1 MKNNSKYLFSFL
13 YFKGC
18 YWHGH
23 HDCDKTKNMDPALK
37 KQRYER
43 TLKRQE
49 FISANC
55 TSMQVIWECEYL
67 DMKRR
72 DPALQ
77 TVESLMRP
85 DFYNMH
91 KGSVT
96 MEDIKSAI
104 INGEFYGFIECDI
117 SCPDQWNDIFER
129 QIPPYEYFCE
139 MSPLF
144 CTVDVDE
151 SYFGEHMKEYMKEN
165 NLQIK
170 SRRLLV
176 GGMKAEKILLHSKL
190 AQWYLNHGME
200 ISRIYEAIEFIP
212 SACFK
217 KFTKGVTDARKAAQL
232 DPKKS
237 ILAQTQ
243 KCLGNSAYG
252 SLLLDREKHKDIQF
266 VQGSVDA
273 SFCVNDTRFKKLIEI
288 NSEYEYYEVEKQKKE
303 IKMDVP
309 YQIGFTIL
317 QLAKLRML
325 EFYYDFLD
333 YFFDRKFFE
342 LLEMDT
348 DSFYFGISKQDLE
361 EMVKPERQKEFHDLL
376 YGNCYD
382 DIDYAALD
390 KLFIPRRCCD
400 KHQQED
406 SRVPSLFKLEYSS
419 KEMISLNSKC
429 YIAATFKIEK
439 KNGLQNC
446 YMKYGHHIGNRYRK
460 SGFRRFSKILSSM
473 KETKIGV
480 VNHNFKISCKGVSK
494 RKLKKPL
501 YIYRRVMKTKK
512 TEGSCNIGFQFKNQK
527 IVTYKQNK
535 MGFGY
540 FYCKR
545 QLLDDGVHTQPLSII
560 LRPIE
565 VNVQ

>member
-1 MKNNSKYLFSFL
+1 M
-13 YFKGC
+13 
-18 YWHGH
+18 
-23 HDCDKTKNMDPALK
+23 
-37 KQRYER
+37 
-43 TLKRQE
+43 KRQE

-55 TSMQVIWECEYL
+55 KSLKVIWECEYL
-67 DMKRR
+67 ELKKREST
-72 DPALQ
+72 LQ
-77 TVESLMRP
+77 TMENMMRP

-91 KGSVT
+91 KGAVT
-96 MEDIKSAI
+96 MEEIKSGI
-104 INGEFYGFIECDI
+104 INGEYYGFLECDI
-117 SCPDQWNDIFER
+117 STPDQWNDGFEKEMG
-129 QIPPYEYFCE
+129 PYDYFSE

-151 SYFGEHMKEYMKEN
+151 KYFGEHMKKYLEEN
-165 NLQIK
+165 NMQIK

-176 GGMKAEKILLHSKL
+176 GGMKAQKILLHSKL
-190 AQWYLNHGME
+190 AQWYLMHGME
-200 ISRIYEAIEFIP
+200 ITRIYEAIEFIP
-212 SACFK
+212 SACFT
-217 KFTKGVTDARKAAQL
+217 KFTKGVSDARRAAQL

-252 SLLLDREKHKDIQF
+252 SLLLDKEKHKEIQF
-266 VQGSVDA
+266 VQGTVDA
-273 SFCVNDTRFKKLIEI
+273 SFCVNDTRFKKLIEL
-288 NSEYEYYEVEKQKKE
+288 NSEHEYYEIEKQKKS

-325 EFYYDFLD
+325 QFYYDFLD

-348 DSFYFGISKQDLE
+348 DSFYFGVSKHDLE
-361 EMVKPERQKEFHDLL
+361 EMVKPERQQEFHNLL

-382 DIDYAALD
+382 GIDYATVD
-390 KLFIPRRCCD
+390 KLFIPRRCCV
-400 KHQQED
+400 KHQEED
-406 SRVPSLFKLEYSS
+406 SKVPSLFKLEYSS

-429 YIAATFKIEK
+429 YIAATFKISQ

-446 YMKYGHHIGNRYRK
+446 HVKYGQHIANRSRK
-460 SGFRRFSKILSSM
+460 SCFRRFSKIISCM
-473 KETKIGV
+473 KDTKIGI

-501 YIYRRVMKTKK
+501 YIYRRVLKTKK
-512 TEGSCNIGFQFKNQK
+512 SEGSCNVGFQFKNQK

-545 QLLDDGVHTQPLSII
+545 LLLEDGVHTQPLSII
-560 LRPIE
+560 LQPIE
-565 VNVQ
+565 LNVE